1 MRGAALSAEHA
12 GTRLALEYEALRRRE
27 HELIMG
33 LLDVLPKIDNLP
45 EEQVAQVRDALFH
58 ADNPFLVVFVG
69 PFSSGK
75 SSLINALL
83 GEELLSVG
91 PVPTTDRIT
100 ILRYGD
106 SPQRVRSGEYD
117 TMFHPSELLR
127 KISFVDTP
135 GLESVFQKHEEA
147 TRRFLHRADVV
158 FLVMLATQA
167 ITARNLDYLRM
178 LQEYGKTVILI
189 VNQVDVLS
197 AEEIASV
204 KQYVT
209 EQAHDGLG
217 YNPEIWLMSARQG
230 LAARQME
237 GEAAEEAWKAS
248 GLAQVE
254 RYIDQQLGDAARL
267 RQKLQTP
274 LQIVQNVNQA
284 ALDAVR
290 SNQSAL
296 DQYQNIGQNIE
307 QQLAAQKREQDRA
320 VRETIE
326 QVNSKFSAAAAR
338 GGEAVRD
345 IFKFGDALLSFARG
359 ILELFGLGG
368 LARRVRGE
376 YVRQAFERF
385 KAFEPIDELNSVVD
399 KLAPR
404 LEGKDI
410 QDVDDLVKY
419 SRREIDGL
427 PEGIRAKIIGD
438 VKPPLQ
444 YEREAFQSIRAALDD
459 IEREARTVE
468 TEQLE
473 RDVRNTLLY
482 LGAYQ
487 VLMIALIAFIVLGS
501 GLFTPEQQSLR
512 WIIVIIL
519 LGMALLGF
527 AVLPLRGR
535 WLASKHAS
543 EMNRLQSRYVET
555 ISKASDKQIGY
566 GMQLRR
572 DAVAPLMRLV
582 EAQTSIQTEQ
592 LTSLQAAQQEIVK
605 IEAELTSMG
614 KPSLFGLRG

>member
-1 MRGAALSAEHA
+1 
-12 GTRLALEYEALRRRE
+12 
-27 HELIMG
+27 
-33 LLDVLPKIDNLP
+33 
-45 EEQVAQVRDALFH
+45 
-58 ADNPFLVVFVG
+58 
-69 PFSSGK
+69 
-75 SSLINALL
+75 
-83 GEELLSVG
+83 
-91 PVPTTDRIT
+91 
-100 ILRYGD
+100 
-106 SPQRVRSGEYD
+106 
-117 TMFHPSELLR
+117 
-127 KISFVDTP
+127 
-135 GLESVFQKHEEA
+135 
-147 TRRFLHRADVV
+147 
-158 FLVMLATQA
+158 MLATQA

-404 LEGKDI
+404 LEGTGCLR
-410 QDVDDLVKY
+410 VFAPR
-419 SRREIDGL
+419 S
-427 PEGIRAKIIGD
+427 
-438 VKPPLQ
+438 
-444 YEREAFQSIRAALDD
+444 
-459 IEREARTVE
+459 
-468 TEQLE
+468 
-473 RDVRNTLLY
+473 
-482 LGAYQ
+482 LG
-487 VLMIALIAFIVLGS
+487 
-501 GLFTPEQQSLR
+501 T
-512 WIIVIIL
+512 
-519 LGMALLGF
+519 
-527 AVLPLRGR
+527 
-535 WLASKHAS
+535 
-543 EMNRLQSRYVET
+543 
-555 ISKASDKQIGY
+555 
-566 GMQLRR
+566 
-572 DAVAPLMRLV
+572 
-582 EAQTSIQTEQ
+582 
-592 LTSLQAAQQEIVK
+592 
-605 IEAELTSMG
+605 
-614 KPSLFGLRG
+614 